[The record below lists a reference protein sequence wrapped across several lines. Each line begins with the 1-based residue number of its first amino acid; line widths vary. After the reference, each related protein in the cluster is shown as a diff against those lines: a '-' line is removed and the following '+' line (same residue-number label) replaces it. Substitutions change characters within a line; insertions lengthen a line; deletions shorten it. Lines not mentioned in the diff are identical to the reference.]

1 MPNVL
6 PTVDAPPRV
15 TRREIELLLA
25 KFSSAPVP
33 EPAPLIVN
41 GSAIVRLVP
50 LRCTAPPLLT
60 DVAPASVPSAEFFDS
75 FTTPAVTEV
84 APVKVLSP
92 DPESVSVAD
101 PVFDSPPA
109 PEMTPEKVCVVLEA
123 CSRVELPPSE
133 IAPA

>member
-1 MPNVL
+1 VL
-6 PTVDAPPRV
+6 PTVDAPLRA

-25 KFSSAPVP
+25 KFTSAPVP
-33 EPAPLIVN
+33 DPVPLIVN
-41 GSAIVRLVP
+41 GSAIARLVP
-50 LRCTAPPLLT
+50 LRCTAPPPLT
-60 DVAPASVPSAEFFDS
+60 VVAPASVPSAELFES
-75 FTTPAVTEV
+75 FTIPAVTEV
-84 APVKVLSP
+84 SPVNVLSP

-109 PEMTPEKVCVVLEA
+109 PEITPEKVCVVLEA